1 MKLLPGTHVKPDRAR
16 TPIPVDAAAREE
28 IAGWV
33 GQHWDAVFAVMYRM
47 AGNRHEAE
55 DLAQETFLRAAS
67 QRGSF
72 VQGTNLRAW
81 LMRIASNAFVDGRR
95 RARIAKATPLGED
108 IDVAAASVEPAGAMV
123 SHEFSEA
130 LAAALLELPETG
142 RMVFLLRTREELS
155 FREIAETIG
164 ISEDTAR
171 WHMFQARQ
179 RLMERL
185 EGWR

>member
-1 MKLLPGTHVKPDRAR
+1 MKPLPGTNVNPDRAR
-16 TPIPVDAAAREE
+16 TPIPVDPATREE

-33 GQHWDAVFAVMYRM
+33 GLYWDAVFALLYRM

-55 DLAQETFLRAAS
+55 DLTQETFLRAAS

-72 VQGTNLRAW
+72 AQGTNLRAW

-95 RARIAKATPLGED
+95 RVRIARTTPLGED
-108 IDVAAASVEPAGAMV
+108 VDIAATSVEPAGAMM
-123 SHEFSEA
+123 SHELGEA
-130 LAAALLELPETG
+130 LAAALLELPETA

-155 FREIAETIG
+155 FREIAETINV
-164 ISEDTAR
+164 SEDTAR
-171 WHMFQARQ
+171 WHMFQARK

>member
-1 MKLLPGTHVKPDRAR
+1 MNPDRAR
-16 TPIPVDAAAREE
+16 TPIPIDAATREE

-33 GQHWDAVFAVMYRM
+33 EMHWDAVFAVLYRM
-47 AGNRHEAE
+47 AGNRQEAE
-55 DLAQETFLRAAS
+55 DLTQETFLRAAA

-72 VQGTNLRAW
+72 AAGTNLRAW

-95 RARIAKATPLGED
+95 RVRIARTTPLTD
-108 IDVAAASVEPAGAMV
+108 NFDVAAASVEPAGAMV
-123 SHEFSEA
+123 SHEFGDA

-155 FREIAETIG
+155 FREIAETMG